1 VVVVFRRESIH
12 DWSPID
18 RVRLR
23 LLLTNS
29 ILPLALCM
37 FGLLLL
43 TIKPVPTTI
52 WKWCS
57 GCAFVIFVFFATT
70 TARIF
75 RRLDVRQLQSEPVTG
90 FVVYLFGVLGTA
102 ATVLQLYNVIFL
114 GVFWPFFAGIAFQL
128 TAAMFQFLRIILIPP
143 Q

>member
-1 VVVVFRRESIH
+1 MVVVFRRESIH

-75 RRLDVRQLQSEPVTG
+75 RRLDVRQLQSERVTG

-102 ATVLQLYNVIFL
+102 ATVLWYSRR
-114 GVFWPFFAGIAFQL
+114 P
-128 TAAMFQFLRIILIPP
+128 TMRR
-143 Q
+143 